1 MKISEDIMKQFME
14 KAYEKAIQGLGGS
27 TGAVELADSY
37 LQKSGSIAEQVDQ
50 LILCQCAK
58 CGAVGFASNIGGLL
72 TLPFSLPANVAGTLY
87 IQFQMIAAIAY
98 MGGYDL
104 NSDQVKTL
112 AFVSLCGNGAGK
124 LIQKF
129 GTTATETLVKQV
141 SKTVAAK
148 AVGSSAGK
156 GIPLLSGLIGGIWDS
171 TTTYAIG
178 KAAKS
183 LFIQDAAA
191 QPMKTVDH
199 IDISQQEDV
208 VETK

>member
-1 MKISEDIMKQFME
+1 MKIADDVIKQVME
-14 KAYEKAIQGLGGS
+14 KAYEKAVQGLGG
-27 TGAVELADSY
+27 TAGAVALADSY
-37 LQKSGSIAEQVDQ
+37 LQKSGDVSEQVDQ

-58 CGAVGFASNIGGLL
+58 CGAVGFASNIGGVL
-72 TLPFSLPANVAGTLY
+72 TLPFAIPANIAGTLY

-129 GTTATETLVKQV
+129 GTTATETLIKQV

-148 AVGSSAGK
+148 TAGSSVGK
-156 GIPLLSGLIGGIWDS
+156 GIPFLSGLIGGVWDS

-183 LFIQDAAA
+183 LFIQNAVS

-199 IDISQQEDV
+199 LDISEQEDDA
-208 VETK
+208 EKE